1 MRIGQTSFIT
11 FVSNF
16 ISSGAGFVGTII
28 FARLLGADILGQY
41 YLLLSIV
48 AWLALAGTLGFE
60 SAITKRLSEGEDRG
74 AYKVAGGLC
83 IAALTAMIVLALLL
97 GEDVVQQLFGVR
109 RIDFLI
115 LLLIVGVIGSYVD
128 AILQGV
134 HLVHIYAGLRPVRR
148 VVRTLVQV
156 GGILLSFGL
165 VALVFGYAAGGVVII
180 LIGLYVVGGPYSLP
194 TREHFQSLYDYA
206 RFAWLGGME
215 SKTFNQADILILGV
229 FVSDSLVG
237 VYGITWNLANFLIIF
252 SNAIR
257 SSLFPE
263 LSKLSA
269 DKSLAQVSSLL
280 EDSLAYTGLFTIP
293 GLVGGALL
301 SDRLLGVYGPE
312 FVDGSEVLWL
322 LIGAVLVYG
331 YQRQIINVLNAID
344 RPDESFKINSIL
356 ILSNL
361 VLNFVLIR
369 EYGIFGAAGATM
381 TSVLLSFSVGYVL
394 LNKHIDVTV
403 PVDRIGVQIAAALG
417 MGLVIVSMEHLV
429 EPILSTTNNA
439 ITTTMLVILGAAVYF
454 ALLWG
459 LSADFRRVVRENV
472 PVF

>member
-11 FVSNF
+11 FVSTF
-16 ISSGAGFVGTII
+16 VSSGAGFVGTIV

-60 SAITKRLSEGEDRG
+60 SAITKRLSEGENRG

-83 IAALTAMIVLALLL
+83 IAALTATIVLALIL
-97 GEDVVQQLFGVR
+97 GEDIVQQLFGVQ

-115 LLLIVGVIGSYVD
+115 LLLIVGVMGSYVD

-134 HLVHIYAGLRPVRR
+134 HLVHVYAGLRPVRR
-148 VVRTLVQV
+148 VIRTLVQV

-165 VALVFGYAAGGVVII
+165 VALVYGYATGGVVII
-180 LIGLYVVGGPYSLP
+180 LIGLYVVGGPYHLP
-194 TREHFQSLYDYA
+194 NREHFRSLYEYA
-206 RFAWLGGME
+206 RFAWLGRIEG
-215 SKTFNQADILILGV
+215 KTFNQADILILGV

-252 SNAIR
+252 SNAIS

-269 DKSLAQVSSLL
+269 DESSVQVSSLL
-280 EDSLAYTGLFTIP
+280 EDSLAYAGLFTIP

-301 SDRLLGVYGPE
+301 SERLLRVYGPE

-331 YQRQIINVLNAID
+331 YQRQIVNVLSAID
-344 RPDESFKINSIL
+344 RPDESFKINSVL

-361 VLNFVLIR
+361 VLNFALIR
-369 EYGIFGAAGATM
+369 EYGIFGAAGATI
-381 TSVLLSFSVGYVL
+381 TSVLLSFTVGYII
-394 LNKHIDVTV
+394 LNRHIDISV
-403 PVDRIGVQIAAALG
+403 PIDRIGAQVAAALG
-417 MGLVIVSMEHLV
+417 MGLVVVAIEILAN
-429 EPILSTTNNA
+429 PIFSTINNTA
-439 ITTTMLVILGAAVYF
+439 TTTVLVVLGAAAYF
-454 ALLWG
+454 AFLWG
-459 LSADFRRVVRENV
+459 LSADFKRIIRKNI